1 MAIYDINTIQ
11 GDVNTSY
18 GDEYIKQALANLGQR
33 QGLKGD
39 AIQTQ
44 TFKITDVI
52 FDAENK
58 IVPYTY
64 IKGYY
69 DAKTDE
75 IIYTADTDDISTPLF
90 VYKLSDSVDGLELN
104 NLYTLSSENVNL
116 APKYAECKITKNQ
129 STNSYYFI
137 GKGMDGAEITNIV
150 VLEFSEFG
158 VNLLDGLYFEQVES
172 NKIVMMHYANSTQI
186 ECSNVSL
193 SDIYS
198 TLLAY
203 DSIEQII
210 TYYVNNIVTADTNPN
225 NDSTVII
232 EEQNNNI
239 PTVFSYLSSVLIP
252 EVKTLYNDSIYKVD
266 GNKYVGLKRRILYEL
281 IKYVYKEFNKI
292 DAKTDTSINV
302 YFDKDFYISYLANT
316 NTDVI
321 YISYDIPFRGRGIKN
336 TKIEPP
342 FDYKNNANM
351 FLADILTDEDR
362 YTSYKFYVN
371 YIDDDKYVDS
381 ITIDQTA
388 ILPYIGKNDALTD
401 VWYINGEQTNIHAT
415 GADAG
420 NPNIMFV
427 SYTLNTSSDNTDRI
441 IDIDVLHT
449 YTDDNVT
456 LEKINN
462 AFDKEPIMHTFY
474 YDLGTSVNVANS
486 TDKNYEFSI
495 PLPDPNKLVKNAGFE
510 NFIKNV
516 LVFAIID
523 VKISSTVIDDETLYS
538 LISGNGPA
546 SYITVFFHINKT
558 YKGEYV
564 WESIL
569 NPLYNSETTT
579 VSPSSAA
586 PVLDLAAMTSLK
598 QLMNYYVQITFK
610 PDVYYHRWVVFTST
624 NEVLKNTNKNINA
637 DAKYPV
643 IKVDTGEEY
652 YGTASFNT
660 LNFTPKFVLERNVI
674 EDNGRIDSVN
684 DYSKDNASFT
694 ISRDKTISDITGVEK
709 VNADTNPT
717 QSEWIPNAK
726 LDQNQKINDSY
737 PMLDLREVFV
747 NNQTLLNRLSIIT
760 TGPDENQKDG
770 RYPIY
775 HAYIGHRYTDGA
787 DGLRSLVI
795 GTSNEVYNMQNSNT
809 MAREITNSDN
819 TTTGGWECFNTFDNL
834 TIALPLIVEPDAYF
848 RSNVELS
855 NSDSLFDVKSK
866 TVLFDN
872 KSDGATFDVETPSIK
887 FTQEVDNYISLLNDK
902 ISIISPNLELNNEQ
916 GKVTIKSSDFNV
928 NSVNNINL
936 QTEGDL
942 SIITDT
948 TASISTKHGLSLIN
962 NENNTY
968 QKVELYDQSIK
979 LHLKTQSNETIYE
992 VTPDSILLPTGKTTS
1007 IYGGDADEKN
1017 FIKYNENNLEISS
1030 KELILGSADDND
1042 SNSIITNADTLTINS
1057 ETTVKKSF
1065 TVTTD
1070 ADFDVQSSSINIG
1083 AASNPGAIT
1092 INAKTT
1098 EFNTGDTMFKGN
1110 LGVTGNVTATNVTV
1124 NGLLVTET
1132 SSVTSVLTHEDGTK
1146 WDYPYGKEYDNL
1158 GEYVQKMFLFG
1169 LTTIDL
1175 NYVFDPKFV
1184 SESNAGVDIYNKDFI
1199 TVEDHFV
1206 NGHKVDGSGSA
1217 KSNTRNFFWKLGDNG
1232 MEVDDYVYS
1241 DINLNLTAFLNAYSE
1256 DSMFA
1261 RNELW
1266 HENLEEENIL
1276 VTKISDVIVPLSNP
1290 TLYNIDTLI
1299 DTMNVGDGQKSYVN
1313 IPTEHRLKTFLLFI
1327 ERFAFFNDPE
1337 NDFSIK
1343 DVYVLRQAK
1352 EISMTMDNFN
1362 PDMINHVCTLNPTT
1376 EELKAEL
1383 KAQL

>member
-52 FDAENK
+52 FDTENK

-75 IIYTADTDDISTPLF
+75 IIYTADTDDISKPLF
-90 VYKLSDSVDGLELN
+90 VYKLSDSIDGLELN
-104 NLYTLSSENVNL
+104 NLYSLSSENVNL
-116 APKYAECKITKNQ
+116 APKYVECKITKNQ

-137 GKGMDGAEITNIV
+137 GKGMDGAEIANIV

-158 VNLLDGLYFEQVES
+158 VNLLDGLYFEPVES
-172 NKIVMMHYANSTQI
+172 NKIVMMHYADSTQI

-198 TLLAY
+198 TLLEY
-203 DSIEQII
+203 DSIEQILK
-210 TYYVNNIVTADTNPN
+210 YYVNNIVTVDTNPN

-232 EEQNNNI
+232 EEQNNNV

-281 IKYVYKEFNKI
+281 IKYVYEEFNKI

-302 YFDKDFYISYLANT
+302 YFDKDFYISYIANT

-381 ITIDQTA
+381 ITVDQTA

-401 VWYINGEQTNIHAT
+401 VWYINGEQTNVHAT

-441 IDIDVLHT
+441 IDVDVLHT

-462 AFDKEPIMHTFY
+462 AFDTEPIMHTFY

-486 TDKNYEFSI
+486 IDKNYEFSI

-684 DYSKDNASFT
+684 DYIKDNASFT

-709 VNADTNPT
+709 VNADTNPI

-726 LDQNQKINDSY
+726 LDQNAKINDSY

-775 HAYIGHRYTDGA
+775 HAYIGHRYTDGK

-795 GTSNEVYNMQNSNT
+795 GTSSNVYNMQNSTT
-809 MAREITNSDN
+809 MGREITDGDDTYNS
-819 TTTGGWECFNTFDNL
+819 WQQFQTFDNL
-834 TIALPLIVEPDAYF
+834 TIALPLIVETDAEF
-848 RSNVELS
+848 KRNVKLSNVDG
-855 NSDSLFDVKSK
+855 NSSFTVKSK
-866 TVLFDN
+866 KVLFDN
-872 KSDGATFDVETPSIK
+872 NSDGATFDVINPSIK
-887 FTQEVDNYISLLNDK
+887 FTQKVDNYISLLTDK

-942 SIITDT
+942 SISTDT

-979 LHLKTQSNETIYE
+979 LYLKTQTNEIIYE
-992 VTPDSILLPTGKTTS
+992 VTPDNILLPTGKTTS
-1007 IYGGDADEKN
+1007 IYGGDPDKKN

-1030 KELILGSADDND
+1030 KELILGSADDID
-1042 SNSIITNADTLTINS
+1042 SNSIITNADTLTIDS
-1057 ETTVKKSF
+1057 ETTVIKSF
-1065 TVTTD
+1065 TVKPE
-1070 ADFDVQSSSINIG
+1070 ADFNVQSSSINIG
-1083 AASNPGAIT
+1083 YAENPGAIA

-1110 LGVTGNVTATNVTV
+1110 IGVTGNVTATNVTV

-1146 WDYPYGKEYDNL
+1146 WDYPYGKDYDNL

-1184 SESNAGVDIYNKDFI
+1184 PESDADVDIYNKDFI
-1199 TVEDHFV
+1199 TVTNHFV
-1206 NGHKVDGSGSA
+1206 NGHKIGGSGNIT
-1217 KSNTRNFFWKLGDNG
+1217 KQNTRNFMKT
-1232 MEVDDYVYS
+1232 DYVYS
-1241 DINLNLTAFLNAYSE
+1241 DIKLNLTAFLNAYSK

-1261 RNELW
+1261 RGELW
-1266 HENLEEENIL
+1266 HKNREEEDIL
-1276 VTKISDVIVPLSNP
+1276 VTKISDVIIPLSNP
-1290 TLYNIDTLI
+1290 TLYNIDALI
-1299 DTMNVGDGQKSYVN
+1299 KTKDVGDGQQSYVN

-1327 ERFAFFNDPE
+1327 ERFAFFKDPLD
-1337 NDFSIK
+1337 DFSIK

-1352 EISMTMDNFN
+1352 EISMAMDNFN
-1362 PDMINHVCTLNPTT
+1362 PDMINHICGLFPST
-1376 EELKAEL
+1376 EDLKAEINT
-1383 KAQL
+1383 QL

>member
-75 IIYTADTDDISTPLF
+75 IIYTADTDDISKPLF
-90 VYKLSDSVDGLELN
+90 VYKLSDSIDGLELN
-104 NLYTLSSENVNL
+104 NLYSLSSENVNL
-116 APKYAECKITKNQ
+116 APKYVECKITKNQ

-137 GKGMDGAEITNIV
+137 GKGMDGAEIANIV

-158 VNLLDGLYFEQVES
+158 VNLLDGLYFEPVES

-203 DSIEQII
+203 DSIDQII
-210 TYYVNNIVTADTNPN
+210 NYYVNNIVTVDTNPN
-225 NDSTVII
+225 NDSTAII
-232 EEQNNNI
+232 EENNGNI
-239 PTVFSYLSSVLIP
+239 STVFSYLASVLIP

-281 IKYVYKEFNKI
+281 IKYVYEEFNKI
-292 DAKTDTSINV
+292 DTKTDTSINV
-302 YFDKDFYISYLANT
+302 YFDKDFYISYIANT

-401 VWYINGEQTNIHAT
+401 VWYINGEQTNVHAT

-427 SYTLNTSSDNTDRI
+427 SYTLNTSADNTDRV

-462 AFDKEPIMHTFY
+462 AFDTEPIMHTFY
-474 YDLGTSVNVANS
+474 YDLGNSVNVANS
-486 TDKNYEFSI
+486 IDKNYEFSI
-495 PLPDPNKLVKNAGFE
+495 PLPDPNKLVKNTGFE
-510 NFIKNV
+510 NFLKNV

-523 VKISSTVIDDETLYS
+523 VKISSTVIDDDTLYS

-558 YKGEYV
+558 YKGEYI
-564 WESIL
+564 WEPIL
-569 NPLYNSETTT
+569 NPLYNSDTTT
-579 VSPSSAA
+579 VSSSSAA

-709 VNADTNPT
+709 VNADINPT

-760 TGPDENQKDG
+760 TGPEENQKDG

-775 HAYIGHRYTDGA
+775 HAYIGHRYTDGK

-795 GTSNEVYNMQNSNT
+795 GTSSNVYNMQNSTT
-809 MAREITNSDN
+809 MGREITDVRGTYNS
-819 TTTGGWECFNTFDNL
+819 WQQFQEFKNL
-834 TIALPLIVEPDAYF
+834 TIALPLIVEPDAQF
-848 RSNVELS
+848 ESNVELTNS
-855 NSDSLFDVKSK
+855 NSSFNVKSK
-866 TVLFDN
+866 TVVFENSNDESIFSVVN
-872 KSDGATFDVETPSIK
+872 PVIK
-887 FTQEVDNYISLLNDK
+887 FNQAQDNYISLLDDK

-916 GKVTIKSSDFNV
+916 GNVTIKSSSFV
-928 NSVNNINL
+928 AHAINNINL
-936 QTEGDL
+936 HADGPVLISTYE
-942 SIITDT
+942 DT
-948 TASISTKHGLSLIN
+948 TISTKNGLHL
-962 NENNTY
+962 NNTKNDNY
-968 QKVELYDQSIK
+968 SQEIELSDSSIK
-979 LHLKTQSNETIYE
+979 LHVKNPDRQTTFNIETDAI
-992 VTPDSILLPTGKTTS
+992 TLPKGITAS
-1007 IYGGDADEKN
+1007 IYGGDNNKRN
-1017 FIKYNENNLEISS
+1017 FIKYNPPYLDNPASLHISS
-1030 KELILGSADDND
+1030 DDLQLGN
-1042 SNSIITNADTLTINS
+1042 NQTGTITTNAKKITVNSNTEFKQEFTAEGKFNVTSGNITIGNNES
-1057 ETTVKKSF
+1057 
-1065 TVTTD
+1065 TVTLN
-1070 ADFDVQSSSINIG
+1070 AD
-1083 AASNPGAIT
+1083 
-1092 INAKTT
+1092 KTY
-1098 EFNTGDTMFKGN
+1098 FNTGNTTFTGN
-1110 LGVTGNVTATNVTV
+1110 LGVIGNITATNVTV

-1132 SSVTSVLTHEDGTK
+1132 SSVTSVLTYEDGSN
-1146 WDYPYGKEYDNL
+1146 WDYAYGKEYDNE

-1175 NYVFDPKFV
+1175 DYVCNGNFTRIIDNTEIKI
-1184 SESNAGVDIYNKDFI
+1184 DNKDFI
-1199 TVEDHFV
+1199 TTTDHYV
-1206 NGHKVDGSGSA
+1206 NGYRVSGVGNP
-1217 KSNTRNFFWKLGDNG
+1217 KGNTRNFMDI
-1232 MEVDDYVYS
+1232 YTYS
-1241 DINLNLTAFLNAYSE
+1241 DINLNLTAFLNAYSK

-1261 RNELW
+1261 RGELTRPNGGD
-1266 HENLEEENIL
+1266 EIL
-1276 VTKISDVIVPLSNP
+1276 VTKIDDVNIKLANP
-1290 TLYNIDTLI
+1290 SLYRITNADITSK
-1299 DTMNVGDGQKSYVN
+1299 TVN

-1327 ERFAFFNDPE
+1327 ERFAIFADSKD
-1337 NDFSIK
+1337 DFSIK

-1362 PDMINHVCTLNPTT
+1362 PDMINHICVLKQLTPT
-1376 EELKAEL
+1376 EESEE
-1383 KAQL
+1383 